1 MKWFAGGSERSVKAL
16 ELIQNLQNSIEG
28 NSEQIEISQLFQR
41 YQSELESNASSVP
54 FILSRMNVELFE
66 VLTKHKIN
74 LSSEQLELLKEL
86 QKLSQIRYGY

>member
-28 NSEQIEISQLFQR
+28 NSEQKEISQLFQR
-41 YQSELESNASSVP
+41 YQSELESNAPSVP

-74 LSSEQLELLKEL
+74 LSSEQLGLLKEL

>member
-1 MKWFAGGSERSVKAL
+1 MKWFAGGMERSEKAL
-16 ELIQNLQNSIEG
+16 ELIKDLQNSIKG
-28 NSEQIEISQLFQR
+28 NSEQKGLSQLFQR
-41 YQSELESNASSVP
+41 YQTELETKGSSVP
-54 FILSRMNVELFE
+54 FVLNRMNVELFE

>member
-28 NSEQIEISQLFQR
+28 KSEQKEISQLFQR

>member
-28 NSEQIEISQLFQR
+28 NSEQKEISQLFQR
-41 YQSELESNASSVP
+41 YQSELESNALSVP

-74 LSSEQLELLKEL
+74 LSSEQLGLLKEL